1 MNGEEFKSVEDI
13 CKHTWKPLY
22 RYIYYKVQNQEETE
36 DITQE
41 TYAKSLGYPK
51 FKEIEPNKCIAF
63 FKTVALNIIKDRWRQ
78 NKSRGTNID
87 IASIA
92 PIENAVEDLSD
103 ITNEQLL
110 IKSSLEQLNEDQG
123 KVIELRILK
132 GFSVSETAN
141 LLGKSEGNIRV
152 LQYRALKNLATIMK
166 KGGLL

>member
-1 MNGEEFKSVEDI
+1 M
-13 CKHTWKPLY
+13 
-22 RYIYYKVQNQEETE
+22 
-36 DITQE
+36 
-41 TYAKSLGYPK
+41 
-51 FKEIEPNKCIAF
+51 
-63 FKTVALNIIKDRWRQ
+63 NIIKDRWRQ